1 MVTRLTRLDQSA
13 KRFFN
18 ILSEVIFTNPFG
30 IERTEVER
38 LATEGTSVAKPREG
52 EHHFMALI
60 PLVDAQLNRLRAS
73 GISVIAQVPADEQAV
88 LRHAFL
94 FRSYHRYV
102 AHFDALIRTQLEQP
116 QQSVEAA
123 FADEATTE
131 LRAVGF
137 RAAQAA
143 HYFALFYQLRRA
155 YYFIARA
162 LVGENTSMRS
172 LREALWNNVFTYDE
186 VLWSRMEDY
195 STLLLGETGTGKGSA
210 SEALGRSGQIPF
222 DLRSRRFASSFTDA
236 FIATNL
242 SQFRELLI
250 ESELFGHRKGAFTG
264 AVSVHEGLFARCR
277 EYGTLFLDE
286 IGDVSASVQRKLL
299 RVLQERLFAPV
310 GSHRQQRFAGCV
322 VAATN
327 QSLDE
332 LRAVVSFATTS
343 FIVCVLT

>member
-1 MVTRLTRLDQSA
+1 
-13 KRFFN
+13 
-18 ILSEVIFTNPFG
+18 
-30 IERTEVER
+30 
-38 LATEGTSVAKPREG
+38 
-52 EHHFMALI
+52 
-60 PLVDAQLNRLRAS
+60 
-73 GISVIAQVPADEQAV
+73 VPSDEQAV

-162 LVGENTSMRS
+162 LVGESTSMRS
-172 LREALWNNVFTYDE
+172 LREALWNNVFTYDVRTYDE

-210 SEALGRSGQIPF
+210 SEALGRSGRIPF
-222 DLRSRRFASSFTDA
+222 DLRSRRFALSFTDA

-242 SQFRELLI
+242 SQFPASLI

-264 AVSVHEGLFARCR
+264 AVSDHEGLFARCR
-277 EYGTLFLDE
+277 EYGTLFLGE
-286 IGDVSASVQRKLL
+286 IGDVSASLQLKRL

-310 GSHRQQRFAGCV
+310 GSHRQQRFAGRV

-327 QSLDE
+327 ESLDE

-343 FIVCVLT
+343 FIVCVVT